1 MSPHFELVIFTAA
14 IKEYADWILDRLD
27 PVRLITHR
35 LYRCSTTQ
43 QNGIYLKDL
52 NKLGRDL
59 SKTLIVDNN
68 PENFL
73 LQPEN
78 GIYIKSWYND
88 TEDKALKELGSLLL
102 ELVNNNNEDL

>member
-1 MSPHFELVIFTAA
+1 MYPHFELVVFTAA
-14 IKEYADWILDRLD
+14 VKEYADYILDIFD
-27 PVRLITHR
+27 SKKLISHR

-52 NKLGRDL
+52 SKLGRDL

-78 GIYIKSWYND
+78 GIYIKSWYSD
-88 TEDKALKELGSLLL
+88 TDDVALKDLAKYLLQ
-102 ELVNNNNEDL
+102 LV